1 MNIYEFFL
9 KPSGSSSQAKKTKRG
24 PTKKLEGRFIITE
37 VAPDGEPIAPEAA
50 AKKYIRQCGCLVRD
64 HIPISFRLWKA
75 NNPSE
80 QRDAVPEREKEWL
93 WRELKKNF
101 TVPAE
106 SKEAAK
112 RWTLSKMAEQL
123 QTFKKNLT
131 KNYIKKGKTPEF
143 TGDLAK
149 QKDHWNAFV
158 AYKSSELGIR
168 NVEKAKENASKK
180 VYHHTL
186 GQGGYKMA
194 KPKWEKME

>member
-1 MNIYEFFL
+1 MFFQ
-9 KPSGSSSQAKKTKRG
+9 PSESSQQPKRMKRG
-24 PTKKLEGRFIITE
+24 PTKKLEGRYIIIE

-50 AKKYIRQCGCLVRD
+50 AKKYVRQCGCLARD
-64 HIPISFRLWKA
+64 HIHISFRLWKA

-80 QRDAVPEREKEWL
+80 QRDAVPESEKEWL

-106 SKEAAK
+106 SEEAAK
-112 RWTLSKMAEQL
+112 CWTLSKMAEQL

-149 QKDHWNAFV
+149 QKDHWDAFV
-158 AYKSSELGIR
+158 A
-168 NVEKAKENASKK
+168 
-180 VYHHTL
+180 
-186 GQGGYKMA
+186 
-194 KPKWEKME
+194 